1 MKTTKSLAWE
11 ALSVADI
18 ERHLGVDSQ
27 KGLSAPEATRR
38 LKKYGANQ
46 LPIRKKITGIQIF
59 LNQFASLMIW
69 VLIVALIVSG
79 FLGNWVDAV
88 TVGVIV
94 ALNAIV
100 GFIQEYSAERSLAAL
115 RKLTQP
121 SSRVMRHGIVQV
133 IPLAQ
138 LVPGDY
144 VILEEGDVVPAD
156 GRIVQAHQLAIQ
168 EAALTG
174 ESVAVSKTS
183 EALPQPVAELSDKK
197 NMAFMGTTVVRGRGH
212 MIITATGLATELGI
226 IAHILEDEPDD
237 KTPLQIQLG
246 IFERKL
252 VIFFF
257 VITGLMLIAGILHG
271 HEPVLM
277 FLSAVSLAVA
287 AIPEGLP
294 AVITITLAAG
304 VRRMVKRK
312 ALVRRLS
319 AVETLGCAT
328 VICTDKTGTLT
339 LNEMTVRH
347 IWFNNHTI
355 DVTGVGYAPQGIFEQ
370 ERQVINPQENPALS
384 ELLRASVLCSNATIY
399 RARSTWLVSGDPT
412 EGALVTVAGKAGIE
426 RQALDQEYPRRAE
439 NPFSSDRKIMSV
451 LCGDETSLFIVKGA
465 PDIILEKSTHIM
477 TDKGPV
483 VLSSE
488 QRNQLLA
495 LIDEWA
501 GQALRVLAIA
511 SKNIQSQTMIHDI
524 AENELRFIGLFAM
537 MDPPR
542 PQVKRAIQ
550 LCKKAGIRPIMITGD
565 HRQTARAIAR
575 EIGMQVDDQDVI
587 TGAEL
592 DQMNDEAFAQ
602 AITHISVYARTSA
615 AHKMRIVRA
624 LKAHGEVVAMT
635 GDGVNDAPAVKAA
648 DIGVA
653 MGITGTEVTKEAS
666 DMVIVDDN
674 FATIVNAVE
683 EGRGIY
689 DNIIKFVNYM
699 LSSHVAEVLI
709 VFIST
714 LYGVTDAQGK
724 AYIVLLPIQILWLN
738 LVTDSLPA
746 IALGLDPLGRGAM
759 NKPPRKTS
767 EPIIT
772 KRFFCELIVIGL
784 LMTAGTMTA
793 SVIGFK
799 SGAPMGYSMTLTT
812 MVFLELMRA
821 HMVRRRYQTPFFSNP
836 LFVSALALAL
846 SLQFMI
852 VYVPFFQQIFK
863 MVPLG
868 MREWGIIGAIVAV
881 TWFVGLALQALFAPR
896 KRYLH

>member
-1 MKTTKSLAWE
+1 MKTTKSLSWE
-11 ALSVADI
+11 TLSIQDI
-18 ERHLGVDSQ
+18 CSHLGVDSE
-27 KGLSAPEATRR
+27 KGLSPLEVARR
-38 LKKYGANQ
+38 LNKYGANQ
-46 LPIRKKITGIQIF
+46 LPTRKKIAGIQIF
-59 LNQFASLMIW
+59 LNQFASLMVW
-69 VLIVALIVSG
+69 VLIIALIISG
-79 FLGNWVDAV
+79 FLGNWVDAA

-94 ALNAIV
+94 MLNTIV

-133 IPLAQ
+133 VPSAHV
-138 LVPGDY
+138 VPGDY

-174 ESVAVSKTS
+174 ESVAVSKIS
-183 EALPQPVAELSDKK
+183 EALPQPVAELGDKK

-226 IAHILEDEPDD
+226 IAHILEDEPND

-246 IFERKL
+246 VFERKL
-252 VIFFF
+252 VMFFF
-257 VITGLMLIAGILHG
+257 GITGVMLIAGIVHG

-304 VRRMVKRK
+304 VRRMVRRK

-347 IWFNNHTI
+347 IWLNDQVI
-355 DVTGVGYAPQGIFEQ
+355 DVTGVGYAPQGTFEQ
-370 ERQVINPQENPALS
+370 EQQPISAQENP
-384 ELLRASVLCSNATIY
+384 ELMDILRAGVLCSNATIY
-399 RARSTWLVSGDPT
+399 PARSTWLVSGDPT
-412 EGALVTVAGKAGIE
+412 EGALITVAGKAGIE
-426 RQALDQEYPRRAE
+426 QQELEQQYPRHAE

-451 LCGDETSLFIVKGA
+451 LCGDGVPLFIVKGA

-477 TDKGPV
+477 TSKGPI

-488 QRNQLLA
+488 QRRHIVSV
-495 LIDEWA
+495 IDEWA

-511 SKNIQSQTMIHDI
+511 SKNVVSQTSAHDV
-524 AENELRFIGLFAM
+524 AENDLTFIGLFAM

-542 PQVKRAIQ
+542 PQVKRAIH
-550 LCKKAGIRPIMITGD
+550 LCKKAGIRPVIITGD
-565 HRQTARAIAR
+565 HRQTALAVAR
-575 EIGMQVDDQDVI
+575 EVGMQVKDQDVI

-592 DQMNDEAFAQ
+592 DQMSDEAFTQ

-615 AHKMRIVRA
+615 SHKIRIVRA
-624 LKAHGEVVAMT
+624 LKARGDVVAMT

-759 NKPPRKTS
+759 NKPPRQAS

-772 KRFFCELIVIGL
+772 KRFFGELIFVGL

-793 SVIGFK
+793 SIIGFK

-821 HMVRRRYQTPFFSNP
+821 HMVRRRYKTPFFSNP
-836 LFVSALALAL
+836 LFVSALALSFAL
-846 SLQFMI
+846 QLMI
-852 VYVPFFQQIFK
+852 LYVPFFQQIFK

-868 MREWGIIGAIVAV
+868 IREWEIIGVIVAV
-881 TWFVGLALQALFAPR
+881 TWFVGLALQAMFAPR

>member
-1 MKTTKSLAWE
+1 MAWE
-11 ALSVADI
+11 TLSVADI
-18 ERHLGVDSQ
+18 CSHLGVDSE
-27 KGLSAPEATRR
+27 KGLSPSEVARR
-38 LKKYGANQ
+38 LKKYGENQ
-46 LPIRKKITGIQIF
+46 LPARKKITGIQIF
-59 LNQFASLMIW
+59 LNQFASLMVW
-69 VLIVALIVSG
+69 VLVVALIISG
-79 FLGNWVDAV
+79 FLGNWVDAA

-94 ALNAIV
+94 VLNTLV

-133 IPLAQ
+133 IPSAQ

-144 VILEEGDVVPAD
+144 VVLEEGDVVPAD

-174 ESVAVSKTS
+174 ESVAVSKIS
-183 EALPQPVAELSDKK
+183 DALPQPVAELGDKK

-212 MIITATGLATELGI
+212 MIITATAIATELGV
-226 IAHILEDEPDD
+226 IAHILEDEPED
-237 KTPLQIQLG
+237 KTPLQVQLG
-246 IFERKL
+246 VFERKL
-252 VIFFF
+252 VMFFF
-257 VITGLMLIAGILHG
+257 GITGLMLVAGIIHG
-271 HEPVLM
+271 HDPMLM
-277 FLSAVSLAVA
+277 VLSAVSLAVA

-304 VRRMVKRK
+304 VRRMARHK
-312 ALVRRLS
+312 ALVRRLR

-347 IWFNNHTI
+347 VWLNDHTI
-355 DVTGVGYAPQGIFEQ
+355 DVTGVGYAPQGTFEQ
-370 ERQVINPQENPALS
+370 DQQPTNPHENPEFMA
-384 ELLRASVLCSNATIY
+384 LLRAGVLCSNASIY
-399 RARSTWLVSGDPT
+399 RARATWLVSGDPT
-412 EGALVTVAGKAGIE
+412 EGALVTLAGKAGIE
-426 RQALDQEYPRRAE
+426 QQELEKEYPRRAE

-451 LCGDETSLFIVKGA
+451 LCGDGEPLFIIKGA

-477 TDKGPV
+477 TSKGPV
-483 VLSSE
+483 HLDAQQKSHIARV
-488 QRNQLLA
+488 
-495 LIDEWA
+495 IDEWA

-511 SKNIQSQTMIHDI
+511 SKNVSSVATIHDNT
-524 AENELRFIGLFAM
+524 ENELTFMGLFAM

-542 PQVKRAIQ
+542 PQVKRAIH
-550 LCKKAGIRPIMITGD
+550 LCKKAGIRPVIITGD
-565 HRQTARAIAR
+565 HRQTALAVAR
-575 EIGMQVDDQDVI
+575 EIGMQVNDQDVV

-592 DQMNDEAFAQ
+592 DQMSDEAFTQ

-615 AHKMRIVRA
+615 SHKIRIVRA
-624 LKAHGEVVAMT
+624 LKAKGEVVAMT

-648 DIGVA
+648 DIGIA
-653 MGITGTEVTKEAS
+653 MGIAGTEVTKEAS

-714 LYGVTDAQGK
+714 LYGITDAQGN

-759 NKPPRKTS
+759 NKPPRKAS

-772 KRFFCELIVIGL
+772 KRFFGELIFIGL

-793 SVIGFK
+793 SSIGFK

-836 LFVSALALAL
+836 LFVSALAL
-846 SLQFMI
+846 SFGLQLMI
-852 VYVPFFQQIFK
+852 LYVPVFQEIFK

-868 MREWGIIGAIVAV
+868 LREWEIIGIIVAV
-881 TWFVGLALQALFAPR
+881 TWFVGLALQTLIAPR